1 MIKLKNNKI
10 EALFNDLKDNI
21 EFDSDVLAIN
31 IIIKKMLKIN
41 QNIALSWWV
50 YILNNYELNSKDIN
64 FKSILFDIP
73 YELLKINLINDLF
86 IIRDNLTTQK
96 RIILDNY
103 LLNIYSDS
111 VIKKIIEYYIIKNKF
126 LLEKRLISKIITNKE
141 NINMEI
147 FDFNDF
153 VSLIISTHLK
163 YNKLSNLNWLF
174 SLIDLVNNKKEKA
187 KIKVL
192 LIDYI

>member
-1 MIKLKNNKI
+1 MKNNKI